1 MWRVGIIK
9 KDGTTDAKNFET
21 KEQCEEWIL
30 KKAEKEDLKK
40 AIYCNKENLS
50 EREII
55 TF

>member
-1 MWRVGIIK
+1 MWRTGILK
-9 KDGTTDAKNFET
+9 QDGTRDAVNFKT

-30 KKAEKEDLKK
+30 EQAELYKLKK
-40 AIYCNKENLS
+40 AIYCNKENFS